1 MRHPHR
7 SRLWRIHWPQ
17 IEPTLIEY
25 REPVDRVRVLAD
37 HRAAVAADPVPSLLQ
52 GTPTAKSIT
61 GNRDPDVPLVI
72 AINY

>member
-1 MRHPHR
+1 MNR
-7 SRLWRIHWPQ
+7 SHLATRWRIHWPQ

-25 REPVDRVRVLAD
+25 QEPVERVRVLAD
-37 HRAAVAADPVPSLLQ
+37 HRAAVGADPMPSPLQ